1 MSLKTYPRRPPPFH
15 GGKQA
20 ELEQGV
26 SPRTARAFL
35 EDGGVYSGRL
45 RLRYVL

>member
-1 MSLKTYPRRPPPFH
+1 MGAF
-15 GGKQA
+15 QA
-20 ELEQGV
+20 ELEQEV
-26 SPRTARAFL
+26 SPWTARAFL